1 MKKVGMIG
9 WRGMVGSVLM
19 ERMRDE
25 NDFKNF
31 TPVFFTT
38 SQVGLKG
45 PDIGMETPALIDA
58 YDIDTLYDMD
68 IILSC
73 QGGSYTKKVR
83 PQLEEKKM
91 GRVLD

>member
-1 MKKVGMIG
+1 MKKVGIVG

-19 ERMRDE
+19 ERMINE
-25 NDFKNF
+25 NDFKKF

-45 PDIGMETPALIDA
+45 PDIGIETPPLIDA
-58 YDIDTLYDMD
+58 YDIDSLCDMD

-73 QGGSYTKKVR
+73 QGGSYTAKVR
-83 PQLEEKKM
+83 PELVAKKWD
-91 GRVLD
+91 GL